1 MSIQIIDGFQVNTA
15 LPIDNRIVAS
25 GSAARNVIPFK
36 YEGLR
41 VFDTSDRIPYVYLN
55 NNWVSENA
63 SGILG
68 SGSASRIPLYSSSNV
83 VSNSWFYQSGL
94 NISTVD
100 AGLGTDRISMNAR
113 TGLLTAVSLSGNG
126 SLVTNISGLNINNG
140 SIEVNGSNSKLVNGS
155 TGQVLLSGSSFTS
168 WTNQSQLSVGTA
180 SNSTNSTNT
189 RITRDSGNTVTQYL
203 TFVSSGAWAGVG
215 SGNEGIRSNSFD
227 LTYVPSTRTLTV
239 GTVSSTR
246 LVSSSISS
254 STIVSSSTITGGG
267 NINGSFD
274 INAGAGLSTGNGIIT
289 LGGLYNQ
296 GLAMISTS
304 ATTLE
309 LLRNGANP
317 IHFRNGSPAANRLTI
332 NGSGSVTVH
341 NLTTGTV
348 YSASGV
354 LTNTAPSDFNLKKNI
369 EPIKYGL
376 KEILQLNAVS
386 FNWKEDSNNQEKQFG
401 FIAQEVQEIIP
412 EFVKSGEYLGLDKE
426 AIFTVLIKAI
436 QEQQAQ
442 IEELKSKIN

>member
-25 GSAARNVIPFK
+25 GSAARNAIPFK

-41 VFDTSDRIPYVYLN
+41 VFDTSNGIPYAWLN
-55 NNWVSENA
+55 GGWVSENA
-63 SGILG
+63 SGVLG
-68 SGSASRIPLYSSSNV
+68 SGTAEYIPLYTSSNV
-83 VSNSWFYQSGL
+83 ISNSLLYQYNG
-94 NISTVD
+94 I
-100 AGLGTDRISMNAR
+100 IK
-113 TGLLTAVSLSGNG
+113 TADTGNG
-126 SLVTNISGLNINNG
+126 SDLVEIDPEYGTVYAQAGFYGPGSNITQINGSNINNG
-140 SIEVNGSNSKLVNGS
+140 SIPVSGASSKLINGS
-155 TGQVLLSGSSFTS
+155 TGQVLLSGVANPS
-168 WTNQSQLSVGTA
+168 WTNQSLLSVGTA
-180 SNSTNSTNT
+180 SNSLNSN
-189 RITRDSGNTVTQYL
+189 ITRVPTGSGTHYL
-203 TFVSSGAWAGVG
+203 TFIGSGAWSTGSGLGAGVG
-215 SGNEGIRSNSFD
+215 NEVIRASNVD
-227 LTYVPSTRTLTV
+227 LSYVPGTRTLSV

-246 LVSSSISS
+246 LISS

-267 NINGSFD
+267 D
-274 INAGAGLSTGNGIIT
+274 INAAFGLSTTSGIIT
-289 LGGLYNQ
+289 LGGLYGQ
-296 GLAMISTS
+296 GNAMINTGSGSQST
-304 ATTLE
+304 APLDIT
-309 LLRNGANP
+309 RYGNNAIN
-317 IHFRNGSPAANRLTI
+317 FRNGTSLSNRLSINTNGTI
-332 NGSGSVTVH
+332 SIGSLSS
-341 NLTTGTV
+341 GTV

-386 FNWKEDSNNQEKQFG
+386 FYWKEDPINQGKQFG

>member
-25 GSAARNVIPFK
+25 GSAARNAIPFK

-41 VFDTSDRIPYVYLN
+41 VFDTSDGIPYVYLN

-63 SGILG
+63 SGILA
-68 SGSASRIPLYSSSNV
+68 SGTTANYIP
-83 VSNSWFYQSGL
+83 
-94 NISTVD
+94 
-100 AGLGTDRISMNAR
+100 R
-113 TGLLTAVSLSGNG
+113 LSGNNVVVNSIIYATGSNIGVNTISPSVITGETTTFHVNGGIRANKFQGDG
-126 SLVTNISGLNINNG
+126 SLINNIPGSNINNG
-140 SIEVNGSNSKLVNGS
+140 SIPVSGASSKLINGS
-155 TGQVLLSGSSFTS
+155 TGQVLVSGVTNPS

-180 SNSTNSTNT
+180 STSLNSN
-189 RITRDSGNTVTQYL
+189 ITRVPTGSGTHYL
-203 TFVSSGAWAGVG
+203 TFIGSGAWSAGSGIGAGVG
-215 SGNEGIRSNSFD
+215 NEVIRANNTD
-227 LTYVPSTRTLTV
+227 LTYVPDSKTLSV
-239 GTVSSTR
+239 NTVSSTR
-246 LVSSSISS
+246 LI
-254 STIVSSSTITGGG
+254 SSSTITGGG
-267 NINGSFD
+267 D
-274 INAGAGLSTGNGIIT
+274 INAAFGLSTTSGIIT
-289 LGGLYNQ
+289 LGGLYLQ
-296 GLAMISTS
+296 GNAMINTGSGSQSSLPLDITRYGNN
-304 ATTLE
+304 AI
-309 LLRNGANP
+309 N
-317 IHFRNGSPAANRLTI
+317 FRNGTSLSNRLSINTNGTI
-332 NGSGSVTVH
+332 SIGSLSS
-341 NLTTGTV
+341 GTV

-386 FNWKEDSNNQEKQFG
+386 FYWKEDPINQGKQFG

>member
-25 GSAARNVIPFK
+25 GSAARNAIPFK

-68 SGSASRIPLYSSSNV
+68 SGSASRIPLYTLSNV
-83 VSNSWFYQSGL
+83 VNNSWFYQSGF

-100 AGLGTDRISMNAR
+100 AGTGTDKISMNAR

-203 TFVSSGAWAGVG
+203 TFVSSGAWAGLG
-215 SGNEGIRSNSFD
+215 SGNEGIRSNHLD

-239 GTVSSTR
+239 GTVSATGIRFSSLQQKSSDLNTLDDYEEGTWTPIITGSTGTFTYQSNGQYTKIGR
-246 LVSSSISS
+246 LLHLSGVIRFNSVSSCSTTPLDNYINLSAVSAFESSVPTTSAAVGVWSSNPSTSTVNNRLFSSNVYSGAVIISNL
-254 STIVSSSTITGGG
+254 V
-267 NINGSFD
+267 
-274 INAGAGLSTGNGIIT
+274 TGNSRMYFTHNGDNP
-289 LGGLYNQ
+289 LGGCL
-296 GLAMISTS
+296 
-304 ATTLE
+304 
-309 LLRNGANP
+309 
-317 IHFRNGSPAANRLTI
+317 
-332 NGSGSVTVH
+332 
-341 NLTTGTV
+341 
-348 YSASGV
+348 
-354 LTNTAPSDFNLKKNI
+354 SDV
-369 EPIKYGL
+369 
-376 KEILQLNAVS
+376 VS
-386 FNWKEDSNNQEKQFG
+386 FNITIHNTN
-401 FIAQEVQEIIP
+401 
-412 EFVKSGEYLGLDKE
+412 
-426 AIFTVLIKAI
+426 
-436 QEQQAQ
+436 
-442 IEELKSKIN
+442 